1 MTFIRAKKRS
11 KRNAV
16 YEIMMNAD
24 NEILFEVVSDFQ
36 KQKMDKVLDNSNNYK
51 KCSKAMERY
60 YLFLSDEKHQDKEI
74 EKYKLRIKCHHL
86 IYLLNE
92 LLNIYCDRAFQ
103 MLPVFV
109 LLYVG
114 NLNIALVVSLLVMI
128 IWSYYLDREG
138 KKIVIE
144 HFGEEHEYLYTTF
157 EFKRTVVLEVLKT
170 QLFFFVLV
178 IVVYIF

>member
-1 MTFIRAKKRS
+1 
-11 KRNAV
+11 
-16 YEIMMNAD
+16 MNAD
-24 NEILFEVVSDFQ
+24 DKILFEVVSDILQ
-36 KQKMDKVLDNSNNYK
+36 QKMDKVLNNSDNHK
-51 KCSKAMERY
+51 KCAKAMERY
-60 YLFLSDEKHQDKEI
+60 YLFLSDKELQNKEI
-74 EKYKLRIKCHHL
+74 KKYKLKIRYHYFLYWTSAL
-86 IYLLNE
+86 IS
-92 LLNIYCDRAFQ
+92 ICCDRVFQ

-109 LLYVG
+109 LLYFG
-114 NLNIALVVSLLVMI
+114 NLNIALVVSLMIMI

-144 HFGEEHEYLYTTF
+144 HFGEEHEYLCTTF